1 MKIFIDTAD
10 IEQIKEAASWGIL
23 DGVTTNPTLVAREKR
38 NFADLIRDIHQIV
51 DGPIS
56 AEVVSLESA
65 GMVEEARKLAR
76 LGRNIAVKIPL
87 TKEGLKAAKIL
98 SRERIKT
105 NVTLCFS
112 PAQALLAAK
121 AGAAFIS
128 PFIGRLDDISTD
140 GMQLVREIKQIYANY
155 GYKTEIIVASIRHPL
170 HVLEAAKAG
179 ADIATIPF
187 GVLEKLLKHPLTD
200 IGIER
205 FLRDWQK
212 LSDEEKTF

>member
-23 DGVTTNPTLVAREKR
+23 DGVTTNPTLVAREKK
-38 NFADLIRDIHQIV
+38 NFAELIKEIHQIV

-56 AEVVSLESA
+56 AEVISLESV

-121 AGAAFIS
+121 SGATFIS

-187 GVLEKLLKHPLTD
+187 GVLEKLIKHPLTD

-205 FLRDWQK
+205 FLQDWHK
-212 LSDEEKTF
+212 LSDEEKNF